1 MATRTYKYRI
11 YPNHEQEEKLSF
23 FFGCARKMY
32 NLSLAWWMD
41 EYAKSR
47 ESGEPMGRM
56 PDYTFYKKQDE
67 YAYLKDCDSVALQ
80 QARIHLQKAIDDFL
94 KSKGG
99 ARNGK
104 RLGFPRFKRK
114 GVSKDSYTTYN
125 NTNCVKISDDGR
137 FITIPKLGKVRIR
150 LHRCFAGVIKSVSVS
165 RSRAM
170 NHYVSLTVETGEPC
184 KPLVNRIERRDKL
197 SVVGLDMSLQG
208 LVVSSDTADET
219 KTKFVRQYR
228 KHEKKLAR
236 LQRQVSRKQMV
247 GTGKYRTDKH
257 GKRVEIKERSKNR
270 EKARIR
276 HAKYAERVAN
286 MRTDFLT
293 KEALYYAR
301 KYDVVVIEDLD
312 MQAMSKCLK
321 LGKSVHDVAFGEFR
335 RWLEWEGMK
344 YDCHIHVV
352 DKWFASSKTCSSC
365 GYKKKDLALKDREWV
380 CPECGTVHDR
390 DFNAAVNLREE
401 FVRQY
406 NTAGT
411 AGINACGDGTST
423 LRDYLARVLPQNRGS
438 GRKQEASDCESGP
451 SDARDFSRG

>member
-11 YPNHEQEEKLSF
+11 YPTGEQEEKLSF

-32 NLSLAWWMD
+32 NLSLAWWKE
-41 EYAKSR
+41 EYTKSR
-47 ESGEPMGRM
+47 ESGEPMGKM

-80 QARIHLQKAIDDFL
+80 QARIHLQKAIDGFL

-99 ARNGK
+99 TRKGK

-114 GVSKDSYTTYN
+114 GVCRDSYTTYN
-125 NTNCVKISDDGR
+125 NNCVKISDDGKY
-137 FITIPKLGKVRIR
+137 ISLPKLGKVRIR
-150 LHRCFAGVIKSVSVS
+150 LHRRFAGVIKSVSVS

-170 NHYVSLTVETGEPC
+170 NHYVALTVETGEHC

-208 LVVSSDTADET
+208 LVVSSDTADGT

-228 KHEKKLAR
+228 KHERKLAR
-236 LQRQVSRKQMV
+236 LQRRVSRKQMV

-257 GKRVEIKERSKNR
+257 GKQIEIKERSKNR

-293 KEALYYAR
+293 KEALHYVR

-312 MQAMSKCLK
+312 MQAMSKGLK

-335 RWLEWEGMK
+335 RWLEWEGLK

-365 GYKKKDLALKDREWV
+365 GHKKKDLALKDREWV

-423 LRDYLARVLPQNRGS
+423 LRDYLARVLPQKPETV
-438 GRKQEASDCESGP
+438 RKQETHKDGSGLTE
-451 SDARDFSRG
+451 AHDFSRG